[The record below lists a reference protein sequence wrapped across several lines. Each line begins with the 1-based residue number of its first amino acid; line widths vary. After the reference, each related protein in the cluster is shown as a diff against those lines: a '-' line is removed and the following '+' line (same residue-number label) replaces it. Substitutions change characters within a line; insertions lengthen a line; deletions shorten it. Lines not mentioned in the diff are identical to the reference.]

1 MSTANYEQ
9 RRAQIEHYFDRT
21 AADTWAKLTSDVPVS
36 GIRRTVRA
44 GRDAMRETLLSWLP
58 EDLAGRRVLD
68 AGCGTGAL
76 AVELAHRGAEVV
88 AIDLSPT
95 LVELARERIGEDT
108 GSGSIEFLVG
118 DMRHLDLGNF
128 DHIVAM
134 DSLIHYA
141 PRDGLQTLATMATN
155 VRHSIIF
162 TFAPKTPLL
171 ALMHRVG
178 QLFPRGDR
186 SPAIEPVGV
195 NYLRRSLQAI
205 DDFND
210 WSVARDSRI
219 NSGFYISHGLE
230 IVRQ

>member
-44 GRDAMRETLLSWLP
+44 GRDAMRETLAGWLP
-58 EDLAGRRVLD
+58 EDLSGRRVLD
-68 AGCGTGAL
+68 AGCGTGAM
-76 AVELAHRGAEVV
+76 AVELAQRGAEVV
-88 AIDLSPT
+88 AIDLSQT
-95 LVELARERIGEDT
+95 LVDLARERIGEET
-108 GSGSIEFLVG
+108 GSGSIEVLVG
-118 DMRHLDLGNF
+118 DMRHLDLGAF

-141 PRDGLQTLATMATN
+141 PRDGLQTLATMAAD
-155 VRHSIIF
+155 VSRSIVF

-186 SPAIEPVGV
+186 SPAIEPIGV
-195 NYLRRSLQAI
+195 NYLRLALQTMG
-205 DDFND
+205 DFND
-210 WSVARDSRI
+210 WTVSRDCRI